1 MLVIKRYPNRK
12 LYNTVDKQY
21 ITLDEI
27 AELIRKGNE
36 IQVTD
41 NATGEDLTAVTLSQ
55 IIFEQQKRYSG
66 FLPRSV
72 LTSLIQTGGEKI
84 SALQRNLM
92 SSLESLGLVDEE
104 IKARVEILIN
114 RGELAESEGRQLLDK
129 LLSLDSQTSTE
140 HTYPSDE
147 LIKEVL
153 ANKDLPTKNDLD
165 KLIAQLDELA
175 SKLENSIQNTE

>member
-1 MLVIKRYPNRK
+1 
-12 LYNTVDKQY
+12 
-21 ITLDEI
+21 
-27 AELIRKGNE
+27 
-36 IQVTD
+36 
-41 NATGEDLTAVTLSQ
+41 
-55 IIFEQQKRYSG
+55 
-66 FLPRSV
+66 
-72 LTSLIQTGGEKI
+72 
-84 SALQRNLM
+84 M

-165 KLIAQLDELA
+165 KLVAQLDELA
-175 SKLENSIQNTE
+175 SKLDNSIQNTE

>member
-12 LYNTVDKQY
+12 LYNTEDKQY

-27 AELIRKGNE
+27 AELIRKGND

-41 NATGEDLTAVTLSQ
+41 NVTGEDLTAVTLSQ

-84 SALQRNLM
+84 SAFQRNLM
-92 SSLESLGLVDEE
+92 SSLESIGLIDEE
-104 IKARVEILIN
+104 IRARVEILIN
-114 RGELAESEGRQLLDK
+114 KGELAESEGRQLLDK
-129 LLSLDSQTSTE
+129 LLSLDSQTT
-140 HTYPSDE
+140 TDDNYPDDE
-147 LIKEVL
+147 LIEEVL
-153 ANKDLPTKNDLD
+153 ANKDLPTKKDLE
-165 KLIAQLDELA
+165 KLVAQLDELN
-175 SKLENSIQNTE
+175 SKLDKSIQNIE

>member
-12 LYNTVDKQY
+12 LYNTEDKQY

-92 SSLESLGLVDEE
+92 LSLESLGLVDEE
-104 IKARVEILIN
+104 IRARVEILIN

-129 LLSLDSQTSTE
+129 LLSHDSQTSIDD
-140 HTYPSDE
+140 TYPSDE
-147 LIKEVL
+147 LIEEVL

-165 KLIAQLDELA
+165 KLLAQLDELA
-175 SKLENSIQNTE
+175 SKLDDSIQNTE